1 MGRSLSKVGRS
12 DIHRK
17 PAPMAVPLPAWRLNI
32 ADLLLYP
39 LQVAM
44 CRFGTVVDTQF
55 AQHFTRMTAYRG
67 LTQA

>member
-39 LQVAM
+39 LQIAM
-44 CRFGTVVDTQF
+44 CRFGTVADTQF
-55 AQHFTRMTAYRG
+55 T
-67 LTQA
+67 